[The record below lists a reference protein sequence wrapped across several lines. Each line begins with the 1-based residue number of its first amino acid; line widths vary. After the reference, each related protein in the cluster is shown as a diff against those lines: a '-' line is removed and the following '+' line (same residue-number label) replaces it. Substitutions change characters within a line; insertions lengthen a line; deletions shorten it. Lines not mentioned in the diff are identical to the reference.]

1 VAGSNQLTGGFAS
14 TDIGAAISTGSAGVP
29 LGAAITAVLSGGTAV
44 LDRPATAT
52 NAAASVTTVVPGF
65 RTTQDTQNVPQQT
78 LPTWATLASYAQ
90 LWPIMWGLVQG
101 RLATSLVNHFL
112 ATQPNFYSDS
122 GYAGGAGE
130 WALHMAGRPTEAL
143 VTAVSNTTSTF
154 NTVKNA
160 SYGYP
165 FTVDRTGQLI
175 VAISAD
181 IPGTVVAP
189 VTPPA

>member
-1 VAGSNQLTGGFAS
+1 MVAGSNQLTGSFAS
-14 TDIGAAISTGSAGVP
+14 TDVGAAISTGSAGVP
-29 LGAAITAVLSGGTAV
+29 LGATVADVLAGGTAV
-44 LDRPATAT
+44 LDAPATAT

-78 LPTWATLASYAQ
+78 LPNWANLGSYAQ
-90 LWPIMWGLVQG
+90 LWPIMWGVIEG

-112 ATQPNFYSDS
+112 VTQPNFYSDT

-130 WALHMAGRPTEAL
+130 WILHMAGRPTEAL
-143 VTAVSNTTSTF
+143 VTAVSHPNSTF

-165 FTVDRTGQLI
+165 FTVDRTGQLV
-175 VAISAD
+175 VAISGD

-189 VTPPA
+189 RA